1 MGCNTWLLLV
11 PSYSFC
17 PRSEER
23 SFASL
28 VSSRSMH
35 LVHVP
40 ASSSEML
47 HLAYSSC
54 SFLAIRSSIRSDQLC
69 GGLDLGQSLA
79 LLESSLLLESHNL
92 EAVEVGQVLPPLDL
106 VALLG
111 PVALLPLGIDLVLFP
126 KLLDNTVTGST
137 EEALDDE
144 LRKQAL
150 GEGDGLTR
158 NRQGGVS
165 GRTVDENL
173 RKSVINL
180 PSKPAL

>member
-1 MGCNTWLLLV
+1 MWLLLV
-11 PSYSFC
+11 PSYLFC
-17 PRSEER
+17 SRSEER
-23 SFASL
+23 SSASL
-28 VSSRSMH
+28 VSFRSIH

-40 ASSSEML
+40 ACGSEML
-47 HLAYSSC
+47 HPAYSSYSC
-54 SFLAIRSSIRSDQLC
+54 PAIRSNQLC

-180 PSKPAL
+180 PFKPAL